1 MILHQNIELSWNKE
15 ARGGK
20 MASVR
25 NAVPEFFNISR
36 ENISLNPASCIWG
49 NVKVYTLSNDES
61 DKFHNIFNSYELDI
75 LEDKLLIFKLKDNGF
90 RKKVSTLDQ
99 GDYVRIIKYW
109 ESMSLEYYTIYH
121 KSVVNIFFGDL
132 PIQDNHFPIYQP
144 VQIFKE

>member
-1 MILHQNIELSWNKE
+1 MILHQNIELSWNIE

-25 NAVPEFFNISR
+25 NAFPEFFNISN
-36 ENISLNPASCIWG
+36 ENIFLNPASSIWG
-49 NVKVYTLSNDES
+49 TVRVYTLSNDEN
-61 DKFHNIFNSYELDI
+61 DKFHNIFNGYELEI

-90 RKKVSTLDQ
+90 RKKSATLNQ

-109 ESMSLEYYTIYH
+109 KSMSLEYYTIYH

-132 PIQDNHFPIYQP
+132 PIQDNHFSIYQP
-144 VQIFKE
+144 VQVFKE